1 MPIGDDTLS
10 DKYVFIGGTALML
23 LSRDADFG
31 EIRATR
37 DYDIVLLVKDSVGN
51 RELFQRMWEYIDEG
65 EYKVFKT
72 KEGAPQYYRFTE
84 PSNTD
89 DFPVQLEFFSNAPE
103 FIAGNEERF
112 TPLHVADDIQS
123 LSSIIM
129 DDTYYNFI
137 VKQRRRIQD
146 VISVTE
152 LGLIALKARA
162 YNDLLER
169 KEIDPRI
176 SSKNIDKHKKDIAR
190 VLDFISPVEI
200 CDLSEYSEIQN
211 DLKKFIVNLEKEHS
225 KKPEIKAGNTTT
237 TVDEIKSS
245 LEKHFGIF

>member
-1 MPIGDDTLS
+1 MHLHYTRGICGTLLCTYWYIS
-10 DKYVFIGGTALML
+10 LP
-23 LSRDADFG
+23 R
-31 EIRATR
+31 
-37 DYDIVLLVKDSVGN
+37 LVK
-51 RELFQRMWEYIDEG
+51 I
-65 EYKVFKT
+65 
-72 KEGAPQYYRFTE
+72 
-84 PSNTD
+84 
-89 DFPVQLEFFSNAPE
+89 
-103 FIAGNEERF
+103 IALVVHFRCRN
-112 TPLHVADDIQS
+112 Q
-123 LSSIIM
+123 
-129 DDTYYNFI
+129 
-137 VKQRRRIQD
+137 
-146 VISVTE
+146 